1 VLQDALRFRVD
12 PVHHRAVVVHGLQ
25 GPMDGLVTGS
35 ALIHPW
41 FPLLPCAAVRAH
53 EQGVETVGDA
63 VLVVVEASAAV
74 GGDVLGLIL
83 AVPAVAT
90 Q

>member
-1 VLQDALRFRVD
+1 V
-12 PVHHRAVVVHGLQ
+12 G
-25 GPMDGLVTGS
+25 
-35 ALIHPW
+35 
-41 FPLLPCAAVRAH
+41 AH
-53 EQGVETVGDA
+53 EQGVEAVRDA